1 LLLDRQRQKK
11 DDGKLREEET
21 MGETL
26 ENVATTLSAFKK
38 EVGELFEL
46 VDKRFEQVDKRFEQV
61 DKRFEQ
67 VDKRFEQ
74 VDKRFESI
82 EKQIAAEGEATR
94 RHFDI
99 VAEQMKAE
107 RNLALDQSIA
117 TSKQLV
123 AFRVT
128 HAAEHA
134 ALEKRLDNHERR
146 LDNHE
151 RRVAKLE
158 EHD

>member
-1 LLLDRQRQKK
+1 
-11 DDGKLREEET
+11 

-46 VDKRFEQVDKRFEQV
+46 VDKRFEQVDKRFEQVDKRFEQV

>member
-1 LLLDRQRQKK
+1 
-11 DDGKLREEET
+11 

-38 EVGELFEL
+38 EVGELFE
-46 VDKRFEQVDKRFEQV
+46 QVDKRFEQV
-61 DKRFEQ
+61 DR
-67 VDKRFEQ
+67 
-74 VDKRFESI
+74 RFESI

-117 TSKQLV
+117 
-123 AFRVT
+123 
-128 HAAEHA
+128 
-134 ALEKRLDNHERR
+134 RR
-146 LDNHE
+146 EISDP
-151 RRVAKLE
+151 
-158 EHD
+158 

>member
-46 VDKRFEQVDKRFEQV
+46 V